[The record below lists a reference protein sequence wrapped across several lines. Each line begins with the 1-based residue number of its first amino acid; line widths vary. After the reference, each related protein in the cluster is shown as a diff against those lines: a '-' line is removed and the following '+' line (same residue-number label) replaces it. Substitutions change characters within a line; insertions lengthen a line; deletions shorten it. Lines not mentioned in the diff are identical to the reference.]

1 MFNYYI
7 NEKLTKN
14 LKEIEKEKE
23 KQKLNEIKR
32 RSKSRKDI
40 YSTFFIF
47 LEKMQKLVSKYE
59 NRMREFVLKMAE
71 KPVMVKKSKDKFYTT
86 RQEFLSLTSNKILDK
101 KGFQFKSYKSDKERI
116 NEFLKG
122 KESLDRYLEKISI
135 EKKRKEKIKK
145 KRNEPK
151 LIQPSMRFT
160 ARTDFERVYD
170 ILKNRQVLYEEEKI
184 IKSQLAKMGFTS
196 QNIEDN
202 EEDEESERI
211 IEKEIISNKKN
222 ENLTDEEIFQ
232 KERHNKIIQ
241 QRKNMIN
248 KRKFLLNIEQDKD
261 KKLENNKMK
270 YLSGNLYPRTYFKTM
285 ENLTMFRT
293 STINHNVFKKWK
305 KEDEKK
311 QQNIKINN
319 VNRYNNNYFH
329 GLISSYFPK
338 IERNPEF
345 KKISSFDEK
354 NNNINNYDNLRN
366 IAVDDIF
373 MNNKKITLNE
383 RQKQFNFVGNKKI
396 LEELEITKDIAN
408 TNPLLFNLNFNNTKN
423 DNTITPKIEDQ
434 LSVLKMMAFEKNDK
448 LDDSFTRNLF
458 EKNDF
463 DDFKKEDN
471 IIIDGKEYKK
481 SETYKIADKV
491 LKKCNYNENK
501 VKYNSNEGGL
511 MFTNGL
517 TINDFEAKYGL

>member
-1 MFNYYI
+1 
-7 NEKLTKN
+7 
-14 LKEIEKEKE
+14 
-23 KQKLNEIKR
+23 
-32 RSKSRKDI
+32 
-40 YSTFFIF
+40 
-47 LEKMQKLVSKYE
+47 MQKLVSKYE

-71 KPVMVKKSKDKFYTT
+71 KPVMVKKTKDKFYTT
-86 RQEFLSLTSNKILDK
+86 RQEFLFLTSNKILDK

-116 NEFLKG
+116 HEFLKG
-122 KESLDRYLEKISI
+122 KESLDRYLEEISK
-135 EKKRKEKIKK
+135 EKKRKEKKK

-170 ILKNRQVLYEEEKI
+170 ILRNRQVLYEEEKI
-184 IKSQLAKMGFTS
+184 IKNQLAKMGFTS
-196 QNIEDN
+196 QHIEEN
-202 EEDEESERI
+202 EEDEESE
-211 IEKEIISNKKN
+211 KMNDNEIILNKNK

-248 KRKFLLNIEQDKD
+248 KRKFLLNIEPYKD
-261 KKLENNKMK
+261 KKLESDKMK
-270 YLSGNLYPRTYFKTM
+270 YLRGNLYPKTYFKTM

-293 STINHNVFKKWK
+293 STINHNIFKKWK
-305 KEDEKK
+305 EEDERK

-319 VNRYNNNYFH
+319 VNRYNNNFFH
-329 GLISSYFPK
+329 GLLNSHFPK
-338 IERNPEF
+338 TEKNPEF
-345 KKISSFDEK
+345 KKISVFDYDERK
-354 NNNINNYDNLRN
+354 KANKIINFNDLRN
-366 IAVDDIF
+366 INFEDIF
-373 MNNKKITLNE
+373 MNEKKSGINE
-383 RQKQFNFVGNKKI
+383 KRKQFNFMGNKKI
-396 LEELEITKDIAN
+396 LEELEITRDIAK

-423 DNTITPKIEDQ
+423 DNTVSPKEENQ
-434 LSVLKMMAFEKNDK
+434 LNILKTMAFEKNE
-448 LDDSFTRNLF
+448 DDSFTRNLF
-458 EKNDF
+458 DKNDF
-463 DDFKKEDN
+463 EDFKKEDN